1 MKFLGLACLLGVL
14 VFSVGCTA
22 PTDAGPILESQGK
35 PIPATAEEAKILG
48 ESGKLPASGEST
60 TTEPGA
66 AKPEEPDSEE
76 DQSEPAE
83 QN

>member
-1 MKFLGLACLLGVL
+1 MKFFGLACLLGVL
-14 VFSVGCTA
+14 VFLAGCTA

-60 TTEPGA
+60 TTEREA
-66 AKPEEPDSEE
+66 VDPEQLPREQ